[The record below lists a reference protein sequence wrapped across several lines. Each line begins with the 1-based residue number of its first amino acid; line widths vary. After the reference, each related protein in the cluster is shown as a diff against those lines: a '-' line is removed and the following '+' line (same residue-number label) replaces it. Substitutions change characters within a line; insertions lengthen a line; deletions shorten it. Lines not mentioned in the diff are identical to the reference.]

1 MNLPFLGEYSLN
13 TLRGDLLGGL
23 TATVISMPI
32 AVAFGVASGL
42 GAIAGLYGA
51 IAVGFFAAVFG
62 GTNTQISK
70 PTAPMTVAMAVIVT
84 THADTFGQAFGIVVI
99 AGIFQILLGISRI
112 GRYVAYTPRV
122 VVSGFMSG
130 IGLIIMTMH
139 LLPLMGAEPSHG
151 GAMGTLAELPEA
163 IKSVNFQALAVGC
176 LTLATTILWPSKV
189 GKFLPG
195 PVVAIVVGTVISIF
209 WLTDV
214 PTVGQLPTG
223 LPTIQ
228 AEFPSISFVLRSLEP
243 ALILALLGSVDSLI
257 TSLVADTLTG
267 TRHKSSRELIGQGIG
282 NIASGLIGGLPCSG
296 STSSTVTNIRAG
308 GRTKV
313 SGVLYA
319 LLMLGLLLGLG
330 AFVEPIPLAALA
342 AVLIKVG
349 WGIIDWRIVS
359 RIHRVNRAQLIV
371 FLLTLCLTCFV
382 SLIVAVAVGL
392 IVASMAHA
400 QTLEKFE
407 LESVISVPILDQ
419 VFFGDKVDA
428 STVDPFSARVG
439 LVALKGIFSV
449 ASSSNLVEAIAKD
462 IQDHEV
468 VIFDF
473 SETLYMDD
481 SAAMVIDQLT
491 EVAMLNNTI
500 FIVACMHG
508 AVEQSLTALDIL
520 RQIPDEHIVETMDEA
535 KQLARQILEPT
546 SLAENQ

>member
-1 MNLPFLGEYSLN
+1 MKLPLLGEYSLS
-13 TLRGDLLGGL
+13 TLRGDILGGV

-51 IAVGFFAAVFG
+51 IAVGFFAALFG

-84 THADTFGQAFGIVVI
+84 THASTLGEAFAIVVI
-99 AGIFQILLGISRI
+99 AGFFQILLGISRI

-151 GAMGTLAELPEA
+151 GALGTLAEIPEA
-163 IKSVNFQALAVGC
+163 MNNVNLQALAVGC
-176 LTLATTILWPSKV
+176 VSLAIVVLWPAKV

-195 PVVAIVVGTVISIF
+195 PIVAIIVGTVVSIF

-223 LPTIQ
+223 LPSLQ
-228 AEFPSISFVLRSLEP
+228 AEFPGVSFVLNSLEP
-243 ALILALLGSVDSLI
+243 ALILALLGAVDSLI

-267 TRHKSSRELIGQGIG
+267 TRHKSNRELIGQGIG

-296 STSSTVTNIRAG
+296 STSGTVTNIRAG
-308 GRTKV
+308 GTTKV

-330 AFVEPIPLAALA
+330 SYVEPIPLASLA

-359 RIHRVNRAQLIV
+359 RIHRINRAQVLV

-400 QTLEKFE
+400 RTLEKFE
-407 LESVISVPILDQ
+407 LDSVVSVPILDQ
-419 VFFGDKVDA
+419 VFLGDKIAA
-428 STVDPFSARVG
+428 SAVDPYSARLGIVS
-439 LVALKGIFSV
+439 LKGIFSV
-449 ASSSNLVEAIAKD
+449 ASSSNLVEPVAKD

-491 EVAMLNNTI
+491 EAALQNNTT
-500 FIVACMHG
+500 FVVACMHG
-508 AVEQSLTALDIL
+508 DVKQTLIALDIL
-520 RQIPDEHIVETMDEA
+520 RLIPDEHIVETMEEA
-535 KQLARQILEPT
+535 KQLARQILE
-546 SLAENQ
+546 LQEIAEGS